1 MKIPEE
7 IQKKL
12 PENFEDD
19 WAPIKPEDIQL
30 NDYIC
35 YYAKP
40 RKYQSGK
47 ESEGGLKKGGFIT
60 FLPNEEESAIKGH
73 KDKVFGFRQYAVKWS
88 VNQDNVSM
96 FFKTKKD
103 VEEILAKGKKKAK
116 ETKEERRI
124 NKVEVETEKLQ
135 NEIKEAKKLEKS
147 KKRKSPEPAPVVEAV
162 VEAVVATEPPPPEKR
177 KRGRPS
183 KK

>member
-7 IQKKL
+7 ILKKL
-12 PENFEDD
+12 PENFEEN

-30 NDYIC
+30 NDYIS

-47 ESEGGLKKGGFIT
+47 ETEGGLKKGGFVT
-60 FLPNEEESAIKGH
+60 FLPSEEESAIKGH

-88 VNQDNVSM
+88 VNQDNVLM

-124 NKVEVETEKLQ
+124 NKVEVETAKLQ
-135 NEIKEAKKLEKS
+135 DEIKEAKKAEKS
-147 KKRKSPEPAPVVEAV
+147 SKRKSPEVKPAEAPAPAAEPEA
-162 VEAVVATEPPPPEKR
+162 PPAEKR
-177 KRGRPS
+177 KRGRPP